1 MIERFWQKYHIE
13 ICVYLMLIIGFGLYA
28 SFEYHNHHSKLW
40 LENEIKQE
48 RQTLINLKL
57 DYFHVTGEMYGSD
70 EVHQP

>member
-1 MIERFWQKYHIE
+1 MELQKLQSIDMNKRKSEKDVDICKLLSKIWGNKIEK
-13 ICVYLMLIIGFGLYA
+13 
-28 SFEYHNHHSKLW
+28 
-40 LENEIKQE
+40 EIKQE